1 MTQKD
6 IEAIYSLSPMQQG
19 MLFHSLYAP
28 ASGMYVEQMSCV
40 IEGGLNVP
48 AFERAWGQ
56 VVARHSILRTAFT
69 WKRLDKMLQVVHRQV
84 EVPLAQS
91 DWRDLS
97 PAEQQAQLDA
107 FLKAQ
112 RAQGFDLSRAPLIRL
127 ALMRTGDDAYYFV
140 WCHHHLLLDGWSL
153 PLILKEVLAFYEANC
168 RSQAAQLEPA
178 KPYRNYINWLEKQD
192 LSQAES
198 FWRQTLKG
206 FTAPTP
212 LVVDHRSAPETGYA
226 ELETQLST
234 ETTAALHALA
244 RQNQLTLNTLVQGA
258 WALLLS
264 RYSGEEDVVFGATV
278 SGRPAELP
286 GAEMMVG
293 LFINTL
299 PVRVRIPFEAPL
311 TSWLKSLQAQQ
322 VELRQFEY
330 SPLVQIQEW
339 SEVPRATPLFES
351 IFVFEN
357 YPVDASLR
365 ELKGSLKFHDIHSI
379 EQTNYPLTVVSGPG
393 AQLPLK
399 IAYDGRRFSAD
410 IIRRMLGHLRTLLQ
424 GMAANPDEQ
433 LGSLPLLTEA
443 EQHQLLIEWNDTAA
457 PYLAHK
463 CAHQLFEDQVE
474 RTPDA
479 LAVVFEDQRL
489 TYAEL
494 NQRANQL
501 AHHLQTL
508 GVQPETLVGICL
520 ERSPEM
526 IVSVLAV
533 LKAGGAYL
541 PLDPTY
547 PPERLAFMLEDSG
560 APVLLTQSH
569 LLERLPT
576 NDARI
581 VCLDSYWPAI
591 AQYPISNYQL
601 PITSDN
607 LAYVIYTSGS
617 TGQPKGALLQHR
629 GLSNLIYSA
638 VPLLG
643 ITGESRVLQ
652 FASFSFD
659 ASVFEIFMTLAAGAA
674 LHLARQ
680 ETLSSVLD
688 LTRLLQEQA
697 ITVVTLPPSL
707 LALLSPE
714 ELPALQTIISA
725 GEACPVEVAARWSAG
740 RRLFNGYGPT
750 EATVGVSFYNTAGLP
765 QNAATVPIGRPIAN
779 TEFYILDSHLRPV
792 PVGVPGELHIG
803 GLGLAR
809 GYHNRPELTA
819 EKFIEIGELENS
831 PILRLRSGQ
840 VSNSPILYKTGDLA
854 RYLPDGNVEFLGRID
869 QQVKVRGFRIELG
882 EIEAAL
888 GQHPALQAAVVIA
901 RDEARDN
908 ARGEKYLAAYIV
920 PKSEPA
926 PGVDELRRHLQ
937 ATLPAYMIP
946 SAFVTLNELPRLPN
960 GKVNRKALP
969 APDRSG
975 LEATYVA
982 PRTPTEEILASIW
995 GRVLNVERVGVHD
1008 NFFELGGH
1016 SLKATQLVSRVREA
1030 FNVELP
1036 IRSLF
1041 ESPTVAGL
1049 AAHLESAQ
1057 QTVAAP
1063 SITPAPR
1070 DETLPLSFA
1079 QQRLWFLDQ
1088 LVPGSPLY
1096 NIPLAMRL
1104 TGVLD
1109 VAALERTL
1117 NEIVSRHEALR
1128 TTFVT
1133 AGGRPVQVIAPN
1145 LTVPLSV
1152 ADLSRLPEDER
1163 ETAARQMATDEA
1175 RRPFDL
1181 AGGPLLRA
1189 RLLRLADD
1197 DHIALLNLHHIIS
1210 DGWSMGVLIHEITAL
1225 YDSFSTG
1232 KPPDGDLRRPQL
1244 PNLPLQ
1250 YADFA
1255 AWQRGWLQGE
1265 TLEAHLAYWKGQ
1277 LDDSPPLLELPTD
1290 RPRPAVQTNHGAH
1303 HTFAF
1308 PADLTNA
1315 IKALTQKEGVTL
1327 FMTLLAAFQTL
1338 LHRYTGQSDLNVG
1351 TPIANRNRA
1360 EIENLIGFFVNT
1372 LVLRARF
1379 DGEPTFR
1386 DLLKRVRE
1394 TALGAYAHQDL
1405 PFEMLVE
1412 ALQPQR
1418 DLSHTP
1424 LFQAMFVLD
1433 NAPTGA
1439 FTQALL
1445 GLTLSPIEAE
1455 SGIAKFDITLSMFEG
1470 PAGLQGTLEYNAD
1483 LFEAATI
1490 ERLAGHF
1497 QTLLAAIVD
1506 NPDQPLA
1513 TLPLLSDAEQQTM
1526 LVEWNH
1532 TAAPFPAD
1540 LCFHEL
1546 FEAHAQHQPDALA
1559 LTFEHQSLSYH
1570 ELNVRANQLAHYL
1583 LALGLQPDTLVGIS
1597 AERSF
1602 DMILAVLG
1610 TLKAGGAFLPL
1621 DPSYPPDRLAFML
1634 HDSQAPVLLTQA
1646 HLLERLPQH
1655 SAKTICL
1662 DSDWPIIEQ
1671 QATSILSG
1679 AERSGA
1685 QSKDAAPFVTVTPD
1699 HLAYCIY
1706 TSGSTGKPKGTLL
1719 RHRGLCNLADVQ
1731 RRAFGLSPASRVLQF
1746 SPFSFDASVW
1756 EIAMS
1761 LGNGATLCLAPQETL
1776 ASGPDLLKL
1785 MREQAITTVTLP
1797 PSMLNVLTPQALPD
1811 LRTII
1816 SAGEACTRE
1825 LVARWATGRQFFDAY
1840 GPTETTVC
1848 ASMAL
1853 CDPDD
1858 EREPSIGKPIA
1869 NFQLYILDSHHQPV
1883 PVGVPG
1889 ELHIGGVGLARGYLN
1904 RPELTAEKF
1913 IEIGELEN
1921 SPILQSP
1928 RLYKTGDLCRF
1939 RADGNVEFLGRLD
1952 GQVKVRGFRI
1962 ELGEVESVLKGYP
1975 AVQDGAVLARDNR
1988 LVAYVVA
1995 QAETAPPASDLR
2007 AFLRQRLP
2015 EYMVPSAFVTL
2026 ASLPLS
2032 PSGKVDRKALAGI
2045 EVGRAEERPYVAPRT
2060 ETEATLARLC
2070 AELLELERVGVDDNF
2085 FELGGHSLLATQF
2098 VSRVREAFCVEL
2110 PLRALFEHP
2119 TLAELAEA
2127 VDGMT
2132 ASRRVDE
2139 GKVANLL
2146 HQIDQLS
2153 DEDVKQM
2160 LKERRPPIRA
2170 GIGND

>member
-1 MTQKD
+1 MTKKD

-40 IEGGLNVP
+40 VEGGLNVP

-69 WKRLDKMLQVVHRQV
+69 WKRLDKMLQVAHRQV
-84 EVPLAQS
+84 EAPLAQY

-97 PAEQQAQLDA
+97 PAEQQAQLND
-107 FLKAQ
+107 FLRKQ
-112 RAQGFDLSRAPLIRL
+112 RAQGFDLSRAPLMRL

-153 PLILKEVLAFYEANC
+153 PLILKEVLTFYEANC
-168 RSQAAQLEPA
+168 RGQAAQLEPA

-198 FWRQTLKG
+198 FWRETLKN

-212 LVVDHRSAPETGYA
+212 LVVDRLSAPEAEYA

-244 RQNQLTLNTLVQGA
+244 RQNQLTLNTLAQGA

-264 RYSGEEDVVFGATV
+264 RYSCEEDVVFGATV

-286 GAEMMVG
+286 GAETMVG

-299 PVRVRIPFEAPL
+299 PVRVRVPFEASV
-311 TSWLKSLQAQQ
+311 TSWLKDLQAQQ

-339 SEVPRATPLFES
+339 SEVPRGTPLFES
-351 IFVFEN
+351 ILVFEN

-365 ELKGSLKFHDIHSI
+365 ELNGSLKFHDIHSI

-399 IAYDGRRFSAD
+399 IAYDGRRFSAGT
-410 IIRRMLGHLRTLLQ
+410 IRRMLGHLQTLLE
-424 GMAANPDEQ
+424 GMAANPDGQ
-433 LGSLPLLTEA
+433 LGSLPLLTNA
-443 EQHQLLIEWNDTAA
+443 EQRQLLIEWNDTAA
-457 PYLAHK
+457 EFPAGCIH
-463 CAHQLFEDQVE
+463 HLFESQVE

-489 TYAEL
+489 TYAKL

-508 GVQPETLVGICL
+508 GVKAETLVGICL

-547 PPERLAFMLEDSG
+547 PPERLAFMLADSQT
-560 APVLLTQSH
+560 PILLTHSS
-569 LLERLPT
+569 LLAQLPPHPAT
-576 NDARI
+576 T
-581 VCLDSYWPAI
+581 VCLDSDWPII
-591 AQYPISNYQL
+591 AEHPITNYQL
-601 PITSDN
+601 PITLDN

-617 TGQPKGALLQHR
+617 TGKPKGTLLPHR
-629 GLSNLIYSA
+629 GLSNLIHA
-638 VPLLG
+638 FAPALG
-643 ITGESRVLQ
+643 LTGESRVLQ

-659 ASVFEIFMTLAAGAA
+659 ASVFEIFMALTAGAA

-680 ETLSSVLD
+680 ETLSSVSD
-688 LTRLLQEQA
+688 LTGLLQEQV
-697 ITVVTLPPSL
+697 ITTITLPPSL

-725 GEACPVEVAARWSAG
+725 GEACPVEVAARWSVG

-750 EATVGVSFYNTAGLP
+750 EATVGASFYAAAGLS
-765 QNAATVPIGRPIAN
+765 QNAATVPIGRPLAN

-809 GYHNRPELTA
+809 GYLNRPELTA
-819 EKFIEIGELENS
+819 EKFIAIRELENS
-831 PILRLRSGQ
+831 PIPQ
-840 VSNSPILYKTGDLA
+840 SPRLYKTGDLC
-854 RYLPDGNVEFLGRID
+854 RYLPDGNLEFLGRID

-888 GQHPALQAAVVIA
+888 AQHPALQAVAVIA
-901 RDEARDN
+901 RDDE
-908 ARGEKYLAAYIV
+908 RGEKYLAAYIV

-946 SAFVTLNELPRLPN
+946 SVFVTLTELPRLPN

-969 APDRSG
+969 APDRAG
-975 LEATYVA
+975 LEAAYLA
-982 PRTPTEEILASIW
+982 PRTPTEEILAGLW
-995 GRVLNVERVGVHD
+995 ARVLNLERVGIHD

-1036 IRSLF
+1036 IRALF

-1049 AAHLESAQ
+1049 AAHLEAAQ

-1063 SITPAPR
+1063 PITSVPR
-1070 DETLPLSFA
+1070 DEALPLSFA

-1104 TGVLD
+1104 TGALD

-1117 NEIVSRHEALR
+1117 NEIVSRHEVLR
-1128 TTFVT
+1128 TTFAT
-1133 AGGRPVQVIAPN
+1133 ADGRPAQVIAPN
-1145 LTVPLSV
+1145 LVLPLPV
-1152 ADLSRLPEDER
+1152 TDLSHLPEGER
-1163 ETAARQMATDEA
+1163 EALARQMATDDA

-1189 RLLRLADD
+1189 RLLHLADD
-1197 DHIALLNLHHIIS
+1197 DHVALLTLHHIIS
-1210 DGWSMGVLIHEITAL
+1210 DGWSMGVLIREIAAL

-1232 KPPDGDLRRPQL
+1232 KRPQL

-1255 AWQRGWLQGE
+1255 AWQRGWLQGDV
-1265 TLEAHLAYWKGQ
+1265 LEAQLAYWKEQ
-1277 LDDSPPLLELPTD
+1277 LGDSPPLLELPTD

-1303 HTFAF
+1303 HTFAL

-1338 LHRYTGQSDLNVG
+1338 LHRYTGQNDLNVG
-1351 TPIANRNRA
+1351 APIANRSRA
-1360 EIENLIGFFVNT
+1360 EVENLIGFFVNT

-1379 DGEPTFR
+1379 DGQPTFR
-1386 DLLKRVRE
+1386 DLLKRARE
-1394 TALGAYAHQDL
+1394 TALAAYAHQDL

-1433 NAPTGA
+1433 NAPMGT
-1439 FTQALL
+1439 FTQALP

-1470 PAGLQGTLEYNAD
+1470 PNGLQGTLEYNTD
-1483 LFEAATI
+1483 LFDAATI

-1497 QTLLAAIVD
+1497 KTLLAAVTA
-1506 NPDQPLA
+1506 NPDQPLTA
-1513 TLPLLSDAEQQTM
+1513 LPLLTDAERHTM
-1526 LVEWNH
+1526 LVAWNN
-1532 TAAPFPAD
+1532 TTAPFPND
-1540 LCFHEL
+1540 LCFHQL
-1546 FEAHAQHQPDALA
+1546 FEAHAHLQPDATA
-1559 LTFEHQSLSYH
+1559 LTFENESLTYSQ
-1570 ELNVRANQLAHYL
+1570 LNERANQLAHHL
-1583 LALGLQPDTLVGIS
+1583 LSLGLQPDTLVAI
-1597 AERSF
+1597 AADRSF
-1602 DMILAVLG
+1602 DMIIAVLAA
-1610 TLKAGGAFLPL
+1610 LKAGGAFLPL
-1621 DPSYPPDRLAFML
+1621 DPAYPPDRLAFML

-1655 SAKTICL
+1655 AATALCL
-1662 DSDWPIIEQ
+1662 DADWPAIANSLISNPH
-1671 QATSILSG
+1671 APLSP
-1679 AERSGA
+1679 EN
-1685 QSKDAAPFVTVTPD
+1685 
-1699 HLAYCIY
+1699 LAYCIY
-1706 TSGSTGKPKGTLL
+1706 TSGSTGQPKGTLL
-1719 RHRGLCNLADVQ
+1719 RHRGLSNLATVQ
-1731 RRAFGLSPASRVLQF
+1731 RQAFQLGPASRVLQF

-1761 LGNGATLCLAPQETL
+1761 LGNGATLSLAPQEVL

-1785 MREQAITTVTLP
+1785 LRDQAITTVTLP
-1797 PSMLNVLTPQALPD
+1797 PSMLNVLTPEALPD
-1811 LRTII
+1811 LHTII
-1816 SAGEACTRE
+1816 SAGEACSRE
-1825 LVARWATGRQFFDAY
+1825 LVQRWATGRQFFDAY

-1869 NFQLYILDSHHQPV
+1869 NFQLFILDPHQQPV
-1883 PVGVPG
+1883 PIGVPG

-1913 IEIGELEN
+1913 IEIRELEN
-1921 SPILQSP
+1921 SPI
-1928 RLYKTGDLCRF
+1928 LYKTGDLCRF
-1939 RADGNVEFLGRLD
+1939 RPDGNIEFLGRID

-1962 ELGEVESVLKGYP
+1962 ELGEVESVLKGHP

-1995 QAETAPPASDLR
+1995 QAEAAAPASDLR

-2015 EYMVPSAFVTL
+2015 EYMVPSAFVVL
-2026 ASLPLS
+2026 PVLPLS
-2032 PSGKVDRKALAGI
+2032 PSGKVDRKALAALD
-2045 EVGRAEERPYVAPRT
+2045 VGRAEERPYVAPRT
-2060 ETEATLARLC
+2060 ETETRLARLC

-2098 VSRVREAFCVEL
+2098 VSRVREAFGIEL

-2119 TLAELAEA
+2119 SIAELAEA

-2132 ASRRVDE
+2132 AARRVDE
-2139 GKVANLL
+2139 SKVVSLL

-2160 LKERRPPIRA
+2160 LKERRPPIQA